1 MSRHPVGSAYVFVYL
16 WYYFSKKSRCVRSM
30 ETSLSAK
37 DMFLR
42 WRMPFFLWPSAR
54 IWLVITLFQG
64 KLQGLIS
71 GVISYNFYRC
81 CTENLAIKK
90 TVNSGFI
97 LCRGVPHAWKI
108 NEKFLVHCLL
118 KIPPFY
124 STLIVNPLFDI
135 LTDGSC

>member
-1 MSRHPVGSAYVFVYL
+1 MCQGTLLSLFMCLYICLRYH
-16 WYYFSKKSRCVRSM
+16 FSNNSHCIRSM
-30 ETSLSAK
+30 ETSLSSK
-37 DMFLR
+37 DMSLR
-42 WRMPFFLWPSAR
+42 CHFFLWPTAR

-64 KLQGLIS
+64 KLQELIR
-71 GVISYNFYRC
+71 GVISYDFYC
-81 CTENLAIKK
+81 CCIENLAIKK

-135 LTDGSC
+135 LTNGSC